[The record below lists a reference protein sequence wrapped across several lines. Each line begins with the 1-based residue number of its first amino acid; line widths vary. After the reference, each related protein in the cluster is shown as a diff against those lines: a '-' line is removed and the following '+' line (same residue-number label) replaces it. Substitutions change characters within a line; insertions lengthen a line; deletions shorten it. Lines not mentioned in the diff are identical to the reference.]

1 MGAQGRAAGPLLPR
15 QICRQGVGVEC
26 RADRRPDAA
35 AAGIAAARVEG
46 EDVLVEAHEERG
58 RRREHVRVAEARA
71 VGVVRGL
78 RLEDPRRRALSEL
91 GKMAA
96 ELVTRGH

>member
-1 MGAQGRAAGPLLPR
+1 MFNGKDFTGWAGPVENYNV
-15 QICRQGVGVEC
+15 QDGAIVCRPKKGGTIYTEGEY
-26 RADRRPDAA
+26 ADFV
-35 AAGIAAARVEG
+35 ARV
-46 EDVLVEAHEERG
+46 
-58 RRREHVRVAEARA
+58 EARA

-91 GKMAA
+91 GKMTA